1 MKKLFFLLSIFL
13 LFLSTVFYAQKKT
26 VQNKKGQNEC
36 LNCHKD
42 DENLPDDFKDYDV
55 HIAAGLTCADCH
67 GGDPTSDDE
76 DIAMSKKNG
85 FVGVP
90 TRKDIPEFCGKCH
103 SNFEFMKKYKPE
115 VETDQVRQYYTS
127 VHGKQLKKGDENVA
141 VCTSCHTAHSIL
153 PPKDPRSSVYALNVP
168 ATCNN
173 CHGDKKLMDKYD
185 LPSDI
190 YKKYV
195 NSVHGID
202 LLKNKDVSGAPAC
215 NDCHGN
221 HGATPPGVSSIVN
234 VCGTCHVNNFNFFK
248 ASKMGK
254 KWKGD
259 DDYHGCVTCHNNH
272 DIKKPNDSFVGIGD
286 DAICSDCHDEGD
298 KGYVEAKKIHQELTN
313 LSTLYDSANV
323 KLTKV
328 KQLGMDDIDIG
339 FMLKD
344 AHQAMIKARTTVHTF
359 SSAKVAKLTVPGV
372 KITKSAIKK
381 ADEEISDY
389 HTRRYGLGAATIA
402 LLILIIGLYLKLKSL
417 NKPEA

>member
-13 LFLSTVFYAQKKT
+13 LLLSTVFYAQEKT
-26 VQNKKGQNEC
+26 IQDKNGQNEC
-36 LNCHKD
+36 LNCHKS
-42 DENLPDDFKDYDV
+42 DENLPDDFKSYDV
-55 HIAAGLTCADCH
+55 HITAGLTCADCH

-90 TRKDIPEFCGKCH
+90 SRKDIPQFCGRCH
-103 SNFEFMKKYKPE
+103 SDFKFMKNYRPE
-115 VETDQVRQYYTS
+115 VETDQVKQYYTS
-127 VHGKQLKKGDENVA
+127 IHGIQLKKGDKNVA

-168 ATCNN
+168 ATCNK
-173 CHGDKKLMDKYD
+173 CHGDKKLMDKYN

-202 LLKNKDVSGAPAC
+202 LLKNKDVTGAPAC

-234 VCGTCHVNNFNFFK
+234 VCGTCHVNNYNYFK

-254 KWKGD
+254 DWEGD
-259 DDYHGCVTCHNNH
+259 NDYHGCVTCHNNH
-272 DIKKPNDSFVGIGD
+272 DIKKPNDSFVGVGD
-286 DAICSDCHDEGD
+286 DALCSDCHDKGD
-298 KGYVEAKKIHQELTN
+298 KGYEEAKKIHQELTN
-313 LSTLYDSANV
+313 LSTLYDSAKV
-323 KLTKV
+323 KLIKV
-328 KQLGMDDIDIG
+328 KQLGMDDISIG

-359 SSAKVAKLTVPGV
+359 SSAKVAELTVPGI
-372 KITKSAIKK
+372 KIANNAIKK

-402 LLILIIGLYLKLKSL
+402 ILILIIGLYLKLKGL

>member
-1 MKKLFFLLSIFL
+1 M
-13 LFLSTVFYAQKKT
+13 
-26 VQNKKGQNEC
+26 
-36 LNCHKD
+36 NCHKS
-42 DENLPDDFKDYDV
+42 DENLPDDFKSYDV
-55 HIAAGLTCADCH
+55 HITAGLTCADCH

-90 TRKDIPEFCGKCH
+90 SRKDIPQFCGRCH
-103 SNFEFMKKYKPE
+103 SDFKFMKNYRPE
-115 VETDQVRQYYTS
+115 VETDQVKQYYTS
-127 VHGKQLKKGDENVA
+127 IHGIQLKKGDKNVA

-168 ATCNN
+168 ATCNK
-173 CHGDKKLMDKYD
+173 CHGDKKLMDKYN

-202 LLKNKDVSGAPAC
+202 LLKNKDVTGAPAC

-234 VCGTCHVNNFNFFK
+234 VCGTCHVNNYNYFK

-254 KWKGD
+254 DWEGD
-259 DDYHGCVTCHNNH
+259 NDYHGCVTCHNNH
-272 DIKKPNDSFVGIGD
+272 DIKKPNDSFVGVGD
-286 DAICSDCHDEGD
+286 DALCSDCHDKGD
-298 KGYVEAKKIHQELTN
+298 KGYEEAKKIHQELTN
-313 LSTLYDSANV
+313 LSTLYDSAKV
-323 KLTKV
+323 KLIKV
-328 KQLGMDDIDIG
+328 KQLGMDDISIG

-359 SSAKVAKLTVPGV
+359 SSAKVAELTVPGI
-372 KITKSAIKK
+372 KIANNAIKK

-402 LLILIIGLYLKLKSL
+402 ILILIIGLYLKLKGL